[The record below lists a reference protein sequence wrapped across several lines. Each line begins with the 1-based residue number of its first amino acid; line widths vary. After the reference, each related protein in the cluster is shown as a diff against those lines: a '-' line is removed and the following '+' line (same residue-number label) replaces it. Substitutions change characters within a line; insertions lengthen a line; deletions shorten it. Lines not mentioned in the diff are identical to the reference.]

1 MKIAIFLLVTC
12 DHLMS
17 LLMHLFKTVHDLQ
30 AVEVRH
36 HEVGEADEPAIYRIK
51 DELVIFLSCF
61 FSLFV
66 RTGEINCG

>member
-1 MKIAIFLLVTC
+1 
-12 DHLMS
+12 
-17 LLMHLFKTVHDLQ
+17 MHLFKTVHDLQ